1 MTFHHQQGDLY
12 RLSSH
17 FHKLQSMQETAKR
30 CPSCGMAIQKSEGCN
45 KMTCGA
51 CGAFFCWRCNRAV
64 EGYDHFRAGACVL
77 FDHGEIQRW
86 EVELQV
92 QIERQAPS
100 SPAILT
106 GHINDATP
114 ALC

>member
-1 MTFHHQQGDLY
+1 
-12 RLSSH
+12 
-17 FHKLQSMQETAKR
+17 MQETAKR

-51 CGAFFCWRCNRAV
+51 CGAAFCWRCSRAV
-64 EGYDHFRAGACVL
+64 DGYDHFRAGACVL

-92 QIERQAPS
+92 QIERQAPRLPCDPLV
-100 SPAILT
+100 SPTLQ
-106 GHINDATP
+106 DAADCQ
-114 ALC
+114 ALFCIW

>member
-1 MTFHHQQGDLY
+1 
-12 RLSSH
+12 
-17 FHKLQSMQETAKR
+17 
-30 CPSCGMAIQKSEGCN
+30 MAIQKSEGCN

-92 QIERQAPS
+92 QIERQGPS
-100 SPAILT
+100 SPARDMISLMSST
-106 GHINDATP
+106 MQWLQIARCRGADC
-114 ALC
+114 LCTSD

>member
-1 MTFHHQQGDLY
+1 
-12 RLSSH
+12 
-17 FHKLQSMQETAKR
+17 
-30 CPSCGMAIQKSEGCN
+30 MAIQKSEGCN

-77 FDHGEIQRW
+77 FDHGDIQRW

-92 QIERQAPS
+92 QIERQAPAC
-100 SPAILT
+100 PAILSGAQKFST
-106 GHINDATP
+106 LQPLQLARCRRADCLHIDS
-114 ALC
+114 